1 MIRVLLFLA
10 FIAAVAFGFVWIA
23 DRPGDIAITWQGR
36 QIETSVL
43 VAAVALVAVVAVAIF
58 LWSIIRTI
66 LRSPDL
72 IGMFL
77 SHRRGVRGYLAIS
90 RGLVAVGSG
99 DVRAAQ
105 RASDE
110 ASRIAPGEPLALLL
124 DAQCAQLSGDRAAA
138 EHAFRKMA
146 EREDTKLLGLR
157 GLYIE
162 AQRRQDHAAARAYA
176 EEAANA
182 SPSLGWAGQ
191 AVLEFRSTAGDWTG
205 AQAALDRNSRYNLI
219 DKADYKRQRAVLITA
234 RALAD
239 RRLGT
244 LSLRE
249 RFGTDVARLRRDDVE
264 SLATPQTELKVGDR
278 VLIVTT
284 APRMEAVRDFFGNS
298 TRGLS
303 NLDWISLGTGMA
315 LGYLLGMVTIPLP
328 GGASFSLGPAAG
340 CILVGLA
347 LGAIGRTGPTVW
359 EPSTEIALTLRQFG
373 LMLFLGV
380 VGLAAGPAFIET
392 VFTRVGG
399 LAILMSAV
407 LTALT
412 AALLIAAARL
422 LGQSVDRT
430 FGALAGITGQPAI
443 LDYALSRSTDAR
455 VTEGYAQLFALIM
468 VVKIATVPFML

>member
-1 MIRVLLFLA
+1 M
-10 FIAAVAFGFVWIA
+10 
-23 DRPGDIAITWQGR
+23 
-36 QIETSVL
+36 
-43 VAAVALVAVVAVAIF
+43 
-58 LWSIIRTI
+58 
-66 LRSPDL
+66 
-72 IGMFL
+72 
-77 SHRRGVRGYLAIS
+77 
-90 RGLVAVGSG
+90 
-99 DVRAAQ
+99 
-105 RASDE
+105 
-110 ASRIAPGEPLALLL
+110 
-124 DAQCAQLSGDRAAA
+124 
-138 EHAFRKMA
+138 
-146 EREDTKLLGLR
+146 
-157 GLYIE
+157 
-162 AQRRQDHAAARAYA
+162 
-176 EEAANA
+176 
-182 SPSLGWAGQ
+182 
-191 AVLEFRSTAGDWTG
+191 
-205 AQAALDRNSRYNLI
+205 
-219 DKADYKRQRAVLITA
+219 
-234 RALAD
+234 
-239 RRLGT
+239 
-244 LSLRE
+244 
-249 RFGTDVARLRRDDVE
+249 
-264 SLATPQTELKVGDR
+264 
-278 VLIVTT
+278 LIVTT

-468 VVKIATVPFML
+468 VVKIATVPFLL